1 MRGKRYER
9 LFRCSIGGCCL
20 IYLTILAPEVIFISG
35 VALSVKGSQ
44 LMTAKGNRPG
54 KKGCKGKRTNCKKE
68 HQKICFWN
76 NKILIGPYLKKHF
89 FLNNLTFVGCINFFS
104 NILINNNI
112 KKNSLTQQNNYYLIK
127 ILIRKQYFCLINK
140 N

>member
-54 KKGCKGKRTNCKKE
+54 KKGCKGERTNCKKE

-89 FLNNLTFVGCINFFS
+89 FKQSNFCWINKCFS
-104 NILINNNI
+104 NILINNNNN
-112 KKNSLTQQNNYYLIK
+112 KSSLTQQNNY
-127 ILIRKQYFCLINK
+127 
-140 N
+140 